1 MPDHPPTQPK
11 KNPVKEALNAAI
23 WVTCSPHE
31 WEWTHEQ
38 QVAMARY
45 CVEAAKVISIA
56 RNQLEMIVCT
66 EGCDAGVVLLSQDG
80 PTHYDAEAKCQVY
93 DHEYFSPLG
102 DALIALHKKL
112 SSLCEDKSDA

>member
-1 MPDHPPTQPK
+1 MTPQ
-11 KNPVKEALNAAI
+11 KEALDAAI

-45 CVEAAKVISIA
+45 CVEASKTIYEALK
-56 RNQLEMIVCT
+56 QLEEIVCT

-80 PTHYDAEAKCQVY
+80 PTHYDAELKCHVY

-102 DALIALHKKL
+102 GALIALHKKL
-112 SSLCEDKSDA
+112 SSLNSQEPSDDRR

>member
-1 MPDHPPTQPK
+1 MK
-11 KNPVKEALNAAI
+11 ALFYSLNAAI

-66 EGCDAGVVLLSQDG
+66 EDKTLTDTYCFGGNWFNHVNAYKRSNIVRETRSQLKMF
-80 PTHYDAEAKCQVY
+80 Y
-93 DHEYFSPLG
+93 S
-102 DALIALHKKL
+102 LIN
-112 SSLCEDKSDA
+112 C